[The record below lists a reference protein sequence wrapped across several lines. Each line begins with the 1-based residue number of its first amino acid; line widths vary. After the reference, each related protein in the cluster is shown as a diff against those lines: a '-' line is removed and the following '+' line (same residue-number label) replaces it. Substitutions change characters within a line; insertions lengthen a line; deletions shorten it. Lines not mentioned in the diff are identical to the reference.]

1 MQLFLENS
9 NLGPKFWTEM
19 FHSFLD
25 SQKSLKFW
33 QPDFK
38 AHAYNSKWMP
48 INIRLTWFSNLKVD
62 LHTIASLLQLAIKLT
77 DRHTGLSYLQQARKG
92 IFNLLSSF
100 RADIQNLGILKS
112 CRNLGL
118 IRLENVVE
126 VNQDFVTRKMA
137 TEVMILHS
145 LAMANPLL
153 GNRTYLVPRRGSS
166 GRRKF
171 GGVAA
176 QSVPVMAAAFP
187 SASTELLRKSG
198 YSSVKKQGSRSAAVH
213 RTNSVTRPRVVADSA
228 REFAATAI
236 VEKTAEEHSIIN
248 PSEALLEKFAHM
260 PPSDIGETTAA
271 DRLFLWEDVAKLGKL
286 QPCKCHSLGN

>member
-1 MQLFLENS
+1 M
-9 NLGPKFWTEM
+9 
-19 FHSFLD
+19 
-25 SQKSLKFW
+25 
-33 QPDFK
+33 
-38 AHAYNSKWMP
+38 
-48 INIRLTWFSNLKVD
+48 
-62 LHTIASLLQLAIKLT
+62 
-77 DRHTGLSYLQQARKG
+77 QQARKG

-145 LAMANPLL
+145 QAMANPLL

-176 QSVPVMAAAFP
+176 QSVTLMAAAFP

-198 YSSVKKQGSRSAAVH
+198 YSSVKKQGSKSAVH

-236 VEKTAEEHSIIN
+236 VEKTAEEHCIIN
-248 PSEALLEKFAHM
+248 PSEALLEKFANM

-286 QPCKCHSLGN
+286 QPCNVTVLETDIPFFRGEIFTLFTFLKWLYGRNMARRICADCCEVPSNSSTHSLSL